1 MGSLAIFERTA
12 LPVAIAVVAASTLFI
27 YHDATLFVAARD
39 QAIRTERIVSLNED
53 LLSALKDAETGQRGF
68 LLTGRDEYLEP
79 YRKSQAA
86 IQNDLQQLGVQI
98 TRPATRANFTHLEQL
113 VSGKLA
119 ALAKA
124 IELRRTKGFD
134 AAVAV
139 VEEGYGKRTMDE
151 IRTVSQAIH
160 DEELG
165 PMLAARQTAGESA
178 TRLRWLNVGSLVVL
192 LILLSLAAT
201 AIRRGRERRDA
212 LIRELDA
219 SKREAAH
226 ARDTLDLTLRSIG
239 DAVIATDDEGRVTF
253 MNPAAQRLTGW
264 QEENAKGQPLPRV
277 FRIINERTRDTVE
290 SPVEKVLRLG
300 TVVGLANH
308 TILLNANGDEI
319 PIDDSAAPM
328 KAPTG
333 KIGGVVLVFR
343 DIGER
348 RRAEK
353 ELERSRYELTQTNEA
368 LQRSNTDL
376 EQFAYAVSHDLQA
389 PLRTIASFSQLIV
402 RSGGTGPQ
410 TAEYLRHIQNGVARM
425 MDLIRGLL
433 EYSRVTHETEAAP
446 APVNFQEVLGEVL
459 WNLQAEIKER
469 GAVIQADGLPTVMA
483 DKRSMVQLLQN
494 VVGNALKYNGS
505 KRPEVK
511 VEAARR
517 ESGEWVLHVR
527 DNGIGIDMRHAQQIF
542 GVFTRLHGRDE
553 YSGTGIGLAI
563 CRRIVELH
571 GGKIWVESKLGEGCT
586 FSFSL
591 PGVEK

>member
-165 PMLAARQTAGESA
+165 PMLAARQIAGESA

-425 MDLIRGLL
+425 MDLIRDLL

>member
-165 PMLAARQTAGESA
+165 PMLAARQIAGESA